1 MRRWQGQT
9 LSNRRW
15 EPVVNAVLSPERM
28 TLSVLPTPQRVPEEV
43 SSRCHSSDQ
52 LNNPPL
58 FWLSPLP
65 CFTLLRSYFLVA
77 GLGLRFCFLGTQ
89 VTRPPEPPGYKL
101 SVVLGI
107 PRWPLPQS
115 PVLQGLKP
123 LSQKPLLLGIW
134 IHPRLCQREALR
146 ERLGR
151 QKGGGGPSSRRVV
164 AGGWDR
170 ADRSFAAAGHCVPS
184 TLLSPA

>member
-15 EPVVNAVLSPERM
+15 EPVVNAVLSPESM
-28 TLSVLPTPQRVPEEV
+28 ILSVLPTPQRVPEEV

-52 LNNPPL
+52 LNNPSL

-65 CFTLLRSYFLVA
+65 CFTFLHSYFLVA

-107 PRWPLPQS
+107 PRWPLPQY

-146 ERLGR
+146 ERVGR

-164 AGGWDR
+164 ADGWDR
-170 ADRSFAAAGHCVPS
+170 ADRNFAAAGRCVPS